1 MKVHNIK
8 NKTAQTGIMI
18 KANKIKKTI
27 VFAAVAVTI
36 TIAIVITIIAAV
48 VMKAVDDKM
57 PENILATI
65 YVSPDGNDEK
75 GNGSLRKPYLS
86 LSRAID
92 EVGKLSLSMSPLSSL
107 SPLSPVAAKETGKSI
122 VPGESGNVFASGA
135 SARDA
140 SSRNASASISPAADE
155 IIVYL
160 RGGVHTLTHPLI
172 LKPEDLGGLKITFKN
187 YKDERPV
194 LSSNVTVTGFSPY
207 RDGIYKASL
216 QQGEN
221 GEYPKFRD
229 LYIDGKRAVLA
240 RTGSRDEYMFFPKTY
255 DNAGM
260 YVNPGILESI
270 PQVDLRPLELCLNV
284 EWMSRRFRVAAY
296 SAQSDGTIQVISDP
310 YEWDLFDPE
319 AEGYPAPPKRP
330 LLNNPYWFENHL
342 SLLDDPGE
350 WFYDSVT
357 GSVYYYP
364 MPDED
369 INTIQVEYPLLESL
383 VKIEGTPASR
393 ISGIAFEG
401 IGFTG
406 VTNNYASDHGHV
418 ECLFNSFIQPE
429 KPENYVYS
437 EDRHEAAFYALYAD
451 NITISRCRFHELGSS
466 AIFFR
471 EGCNNLVFD
480 GNTITDIA
488 MSGIEVGDLFLSA
501 PSHKHCSNIRIS
513 NNYIENIGTDYRG
526 SLGIFVARVNTLEIS
541 NNYLRHLPYTG
552 IAAGYGYSVSANA
565 VPIYKNIIRDNY
577 VEDVMYAL
585 NDGGSIY
592 VTGVSFIKDKISTT
606 NRIFGNY
613 VLSNASSFYGCRG
626 AYFDGCTG
634 DWMLENNVIDGFFKY
649 PVFCQ
654 YHVPKQQASYIKGTG
669 NYSTVTPIKDDY
681 PDAAKWNLIFENNG
695 FYKTRSELPEEAW
708 NIIENAG
715 LSPGY
720 EDIVPLKETTVI
732 AETET
737 PHQELMQKES
747 IISFYITNNSAKT
760 KTYALHPYYTCEVRD
775 ETGRHKRQLAGLPD
789 GMKLELVT
797 PASGAESITIDDET
811 SFPLITVKAGQK
823 NAELKI
829 VLKPEEDAASK
840 FEGPYVGPYMMD
852 FKLIADTRESFSF
865 PRLISIS
872 TTKQWSFVDT
882 PQAEF
887 QAEGNLIKNAGM
899 DSGDAWTFTVPSGY
913 GKAAFETE
921 GENSTFK
928 VDISRFPEKRSQFFI
943 SQNDIPL
950 LPNKKYRVSFFIK
963 ISGKDPVQKVT
974 FRDTG
979 ALLLRFYTN
988 DGKADLIQS
997 KKYVDFSVP
1006 ELTLEN
1012 NEWMRIE
1019 GTMTT
1024 DNFVFEEGS
1033 VYRLRLYFG
1042 GGIRA
1047 VDEPLTLHLDNISF
1061 IEAE

>member
-8 NKTAQTGIMI
+8 NKTALTGVAIAI
-18 KANKIKKTI
+18 AVVI
-27 VFAAVAVTI
+27 VIAVIAAVA
-36 TIAIVITIIAAV
+36 
-48 VMKAVDDKM
+48 MKAVDQKM
-57 PENILATI
+57 PKNVVAAI

-86 LSRAID
+86 LSRAMD
-92 EVGKLSLSMSPLSSL
+92 EVGKLSLELSPLSS
-107 SPLSPVAAKETGKSI
+107 E
-122 VPGESGNVFASGA
+122 ASGA
-135 SARDA
+135 STDDA
-140 SSRNASASISPAADE
+140 SAADE
-155 IIVYL
+155 IIIFL
-160 RGGVHTLTHPLI
+160 RGGVHSLTHRLI
-172 LKPEDLGGLKITFKN
+172 LKPEDLGGFKITFKN
-187 YKDERPV
+187 YKDECPV
-194 LSSNVTVTGFSPY
+194 LSSNIAVTGFSPY

-255 DNAGM
+255 DRKGM
-260 YVNPGILESI
+260 YVNPGILENI
-270 PQVDLRPLELCLNV
+270 PLEDLRPLELCLNV
-284 EWMSRRFRVAAY
+284 EWMSRRFRLASY
-296 SAQSDGTIQVISDP
+296 SAQPDGTVQVISDP
-310 YEWDLFDPE
+310 YEWLLFDPL

-342 SLLDDPGE
+342 SLLDEPGE
-350 WFYDSVT
+350 WFYDSTT
-357 GSVYYYP
+357 GTVYYYP

-369 INTIQVEYPLLESL
+369 INTIQVEYPMLESL

-393 ISGIAFEG
+393 VSGITFEG

-418 ECLFNSFIQPE
+418 ECLFNAYIQPV
-429 KPENYVYS
+429 KPENYAYS
-437 EDRHEAAFYALYAD
+437 EGRHEAAFYALYAD
-451 NITISRCRFHELGSS
+451 DIVVSRCRFFELGSS

-471 EGCNNLVFD
+471 EGCNNLVID
-480 GNTITDIA
+480 GNAITDVA

-501 PSHKHCSNIRIS
+501 PPHKYCTNIRIS

-526 SLGIFVARVNTLEIS
+526 SLGIFVTRINTLEIS
-541 NNYLRHLPYTG
+541 NNHLKHLPYTG
-552 IAAGYGYSVSANA
+552 IAAGYGYSRTANP
-565 VPIYKNIIRDNY
+565 VPVYKNIIRNNY

-585 NDGGSIY
+585 NDGGPIY
-592 VTGVSFIKDKISTT
+592 VTGLSFLRDVISKN
-606 NRIFGNY
+606 NRIYGNY
-613 VLSNASSFYGCRG
+613 VLSNASSFSGCRG
-626 AYFDGCTG
+626 IYFDGCTG
-634 DWMLENNVIDGFFKY
+634 DWVMESNVIDGFFKY

-654 YHVPKQQASYIKGTG
+654 YHVAAQQASYIMGTG

-681 PDAAKWNLIFENNG
+681 PEAEKWMLIFKDNE

-708 NIIENAG
+708 KIIENAG
-715 LSPGY
+715 LPAGC
-720 EDIVPLKETTVI
+720 EDIVPAKETVII

-737 PHQELMQKES
+737 PHQELFIKEN
-747 IISFYITNNSAKT
+747 IISFRISDNSATSTKN
-760 KTYALHPYYTCEVRD
+760 KTYMLHPYYTCDVRD
-775 ETGRHKRQLAGLPD
+775 ERGKHRIQLAGLPD

-811 SFPLITVKAGQK
+811 GFPLITVKAGQK
-823 NAELKI
+823 DAELKI
-829 VLKPEEDAASK
+829 ALKPEEGALSK

-852 FKLIADTRESFSF
+852 FKLIADTGESFSF

-872 TTKQWSFVDT
+872 TTKQYSFIDT

-887 QAEGNLIKNAGM
+887 HAEGNLIRNAGM
-899 DSGDAWTFTVPSGY
+899 DSGDAWTFSAPFISNQSEY
-913 GKAAFETE
+913 GKASYVPE
-921 GENSTFK
+921 GDNSVLK

-943 SQNDIPL
+943 SQNDMPL
-950 LPNKKYRVSFFIK
+950 LPNKKYRVSFYIK
-963 ISGKDPVQKVT
+963 ISGRYPVQKVT

-988 DGKADLIQS
+988 DGKADLIQN

-1024 DNFVFEEGS
+1024 DNFILEEGS

-1042 GGIRA
+1042 GGVRA
-1047 VDEPLTLHLDNISF
+1047 VDEPLAIYLDNISLV
-1061 IEAE
+1061 EAE